1 MKKAIAYYRVSTERQ
16 GKSGLGLEA
25 QKEAVRVYTVAN
37 GYEVISEHMEIES
50 GRKSNRP
57 QLLNALS
64 ECKRI
69 KAILIIAKLDRLGRN
84 VAFIAKLM
92 ENKVQFVA
100 VDNPHATDLVLHIT
114 AAFAQFEREQI
125 STRIKEALQ
134 AAKRRGVI
142 LGKNGRE
149 VLSHQNR
156 QAAQEFADLMQPAID
171 IAERGYIVPVVVQ
184 QKWAAA
190 AEELHSQPGFAAH
203 FMPRGR
209 APKVGELFQ
218 FPAAARGLRAIA
230 QTGGGGFAMNANVKA
245 KALHFF
251 DEPPYY
257 WTAYQKLHLTYAKN
271 NLQNIL

>member
-1 MKKAIAYYRVSTERQ
+1 MKKAIAYYRVSTQQQ

-37 GYEVISEHMEIES
+37 GYEVISEHMEVES
-50 GRKSNRP
+50 GRKNNRP

-64 ECKRI
+64 ECKRL

-84 VAFIAKLM
+84 VAFIANLM
-92 ENKVQFVA
+92 ESKVQFVA

-149 VLSHQNR
+149 VLSQQNK
-156 QAAQEFADLMQPAID
+156 QAAREFAAQMQPI
-171 IAERGYIVPVVVQ
+171 I
-184 QKWAAA
+184 
-190 AEELHSQPGFAAH
+190 EELKAQGFTT
-203 FMPRGR
+203 
-209 APKVGELFQ
+209 E
-218 FPAAARGLRAIA
+218 RAICA
-230 QTGGGGFAMNANVKA
+230 ELNARQIPTPREGGKWHNSTVHNLLTKWQSKAPALLNARTPSISGSGSPRKGA
-245 KALHFF
+245 SHK
-251 DEPPYY
+251 PPSPAGY
-257 WTAYQKLHLTYAKN
+257 
-271 NLQNIL
+271 